1 MSMKPEFFCCIG
13 AELKDEM
20 AGSLKSSRIFM
31 YRAAENQTIT
41 DMLADG
47 FFNEADDLRI
57 NDLILLYCPE
67 EEVSNAFARVSSISG
82 GVVKTTKSKGS
93 SDLDFVKK
101 TGDTMTGALNIADI
115 ASSNTPLLTL
125 THSNT
130 ATYKW
135 NIAPWYNS
143 TTLSVYPGS
152 TETNGFRFATTGFVP
167 ASNNARYLGSAS
179 LKWKGVYTGALNNGA
194 DLVVPNKAGTL
205 ATMDDVELAARSGT
219 QLTDQGVWYAKMY
232 AATVAPAAENG
243 TNYADFSQVDGQ
255 GNPIIVTYNRVNGVW
270 VQDQTITPPAEYD
283 GYVIVTSKIW
293 DIAEQTG
300 QQGGHVLWNHT
311 SKAFTPYPQI
321 ISCKD
326 IEITGDSTVI
336 MPQNPGANQI
346 VNKNYVDEA
355 IAAIPTVDVTQS
367 IDAEIVGTLTITD
380 NSIVS
385 GFSANNY
392 LKLPGV
398 FELGSSDTSSFEIGA
413 AFIGGNISHGEANV
427 LLSGQQIN
435 STLFAGLSI
444 SFGSSSDRK
453 LRVQIRGSGAT
464 QTIVGTTDLGTEK
477 VYIKLQ
483 YDGANYNL
491 LLSND
496 GSTYTQDTT
505 VAATQ
510 LATPAVFCIA
520 HGGSSTVNT
529 VDLSGCYIKKNGVII
544 WQGMDAPGL
553 HQRVVKGHEVI
564 EFQAPTAGN
573 NYTWYRKYADGW
585 VEMGGSIDSASGT
598 YTVTFPV
605 TMADTHYT
613 ILKTLSTTSSNN
625 VQYSNVS
632 FFNKTTTSAQTNTA
646 AVGFSWQVSG
656 MTQG

>member
-1 MSMKPEFFCCIG
+1 MKPEFFCCIG